1 MQVTAAKR
9 PPTEHHRQQAHKA
22 EPLAARSPRMMNM
35 NLCQYH
41 HFDLCLRDQNSCA
54 NAFNVALTDLL
65 AIIAAS

>member
-1 MQVTAAKR
+1 MAAPASR
-9 PPTEHHRQQAHKA
+9 AAISSPHALVHYLYIA
-22 EPLAARSPRMMNM
+22 ERSPRLMNM

-54 NAFNVALTDLL
+54 NAFNALADLL